1 MLTLTQL
8 PHFTDLTAKNS
19 QNCGVKR
26 TFLKDGLAI
35 VIATPPA
42 HAPQAGDKA
51 MVGNK
56 GFRRFLK
63 TADNSHFTI
72 DPERVAAAARF
83 DGLYVIR
90 TNARI
95 SSNSKF
101 RFRGY
106 F

>member
-1 MLTLTQL
+1 
-8 PHFTDLTAKNS
+8 
-19 QNCGVKR
+19 
-26 TFLKDGLAI
+26 
-35 VIATPPA
+35 
-42 HAPQAGDKA
+42 

-95 SSNSKF
+95 SPLVVALRYRERWIVEDIF
-101 RFRGY
+101 RTAKSIIGTPWSAGAGREFFEPKEQQGK
-106 F
+106 